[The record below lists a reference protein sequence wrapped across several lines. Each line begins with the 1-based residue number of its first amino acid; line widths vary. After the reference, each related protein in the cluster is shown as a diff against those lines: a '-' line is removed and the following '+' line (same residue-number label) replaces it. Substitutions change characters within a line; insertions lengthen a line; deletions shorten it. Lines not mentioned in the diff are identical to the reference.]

1 MEQQQPET
9 NNVAQCEQQPENKEE
24 TATSSNNAA
33 NRRVLYLVVGL
44 IVLFII
50 VGVAFYFNQQ
60 QEEERKEVIAY
71 NTLEQNNN
79 PEDYRNF
86 LEQFPQSPRAEDVKK
101 RLKALEGMLEVWR
114 TISLSGNVNDFVEF
128 NKKFDNAQYNRFCEI
143 KIDSLDYLAA
153 QRLGTL
159 DAYRHYL
166 NMHPDGI
173 YASEVS
179 IAIGNLQALEVT
191 PEEQEQVIAV
201 INDFFHGFET
211 ADETLI
217 CPNITATMNRFLDQ
231 GNVTKA
237 AVMNTI
243 NGMFSKHIESCRFTV
258 NRDINIVRLTNPDYQ
273 GVLQVTFTVDL
284 HIERNNK
291 GKTFAS
297 YKCVAQLTSQMLIN
311 SLIMD
316 EISKQYNL

>member
-9 NNVAQCEQQPENKEE
+9 KNIAQCEQQSENKVESINI
-24 TATSSNNAA
+24 ANKAA
-33 NRRVLYLVVGL
+33 SRRVLYLVVGL
-44 IVLFII
+44 IVLFVI
-50 VGVAFYFNQQ
+50 VSVAFYFNQLH
-60 QEEERKEVIAY
+60 EEEKKETIAY

-79 PEDYRNF
+79 PKDYRNF
-86 LEQFPQSPRAEDVKK
+86 LEQFPESPRVEEVKK
-101 RLKALEGMLEVWR
+101 RLKALEDMLEVWR

-166 NMHPDGI
+166 DMHPDGI
-173 YASEVS
+173 YASEAS
-179 IAIGNLQALEVT
+179 IALGNLQALEVT

-217 CPNITATMNRFLDQ
+217 FPNITATMKRFLDQ

-243 NGMFSKHIESCRFTV
+243 NGMFNKHIEDCRFIV

-273 GVLQVTFTVDL
+273 GILQVTFTADL

-297 YKCVAQLTSQMLIN
+297 YKCVAQLTPQMLIN